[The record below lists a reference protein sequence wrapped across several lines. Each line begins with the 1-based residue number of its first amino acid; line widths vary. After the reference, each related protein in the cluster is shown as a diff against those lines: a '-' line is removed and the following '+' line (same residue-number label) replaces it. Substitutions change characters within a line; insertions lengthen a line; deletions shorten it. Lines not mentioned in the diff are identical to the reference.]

1 MAGESHKNTCG
12 CAVTLNP
19 SVVRQRGDARPFC
32 DDRSLNSFRTRC
44 PSLYPPPSSSLA
56 SPRRPFAPM
65 KFPGTSFSFLFPVP
79 VRGFL
84 RNLPSVSPCP
94 LRRATSAAG
103 SQSHL
108 PLADLSLSLSSSS
121 RVRSP
126 GNSDE
131 LFARDRPFKS
141 RFVPGIRLEIARNF
155 VEAAS
160 SGLSR
165 LQRLVKSLTMLRN

>member
-19 SVVRQRGDARPFC
+19 SVVQRDAAVLR
-32 DDRSLNSFRTRC
+32 RSQFEEFSH
-44 PSLYPPPSSSLA
+44 PMQSLYPPPSSSL

-84 RNLPSVSPCP
+84 RNLPSVSSCP

-108 PLADLSLSLSSSS
+108 PLADLSLSLSSGS